1 MIIIINF
8 INKILVIVTTD
19 KFWNQAIT
27 SIHVTRILIKNNHTY
42 TCNSHTNQKQ
52 SQVYML
58 LAY

>member
-8 INKILVIVTTD
+8 INEILVIVTTD

-27 SIHVTRILIKNNHTY
+27 RIHVTRILIRNNHKY

-52 SQVYML
+52 SHVHM
-58 LAY
+58 

>member
-8 INKILVIVTTD
+8 INEILVIVTTD

-27 SIHVTRILIKNNHTY
+27 NIHVSRILIKNNHTY

-52 SQVYML
+52 SHVHM
-58 LAY
+58 

>member
-1 MIIIINF
+1 MIIITNF

-27 SIHVTRILIKNNHTY
+27 NIHVTRIPIRNNHKY

-52 SQVYML
+52 SQMHM
-58 LAY
+58 